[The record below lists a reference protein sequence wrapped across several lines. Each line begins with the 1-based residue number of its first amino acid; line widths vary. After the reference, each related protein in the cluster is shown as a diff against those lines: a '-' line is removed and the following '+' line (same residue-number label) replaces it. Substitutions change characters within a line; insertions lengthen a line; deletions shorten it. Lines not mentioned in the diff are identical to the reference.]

1 MSIFDKTF
9 AELEEKYKT
18 TYKQDENESFEK
30 IKEKFNIGK
39 TENSEKPDIK
49 LSTRA
54 TITINGIESEV
65 FEEDIIEAI
74 KNSNAKSILPYKEQ
88 IAYYNKITSKE
99 EKDRLLMVF
108 ASALIASH
116 NMVWK
121 DIVLQDGEKII
132 KEMSD
137 SGVYIVEKATNNEI
151 TKESKCH

>member
-1 MSIFDKTF
+1 
-9 AELEEKYKT
+9 
-18 TYKQDENESFEK
+18 
-30 IKEKFNIGK
+30 
-39 TENSEKPDIK
+39 
-49 LSTRA
+49 
-54 TITINGIESEV
+54 
-65 FEEDIIEAI
+65 
-74 KNSNAKSILPYKEQ
+74 
-88 IAYYNKITSKE
+88 
-99 EKDRLLMVF
+99 MVF